1 MSTSFF
7 KRFGKALANKGNAQ
21 YYDDSKVRLIG
32 FWRSEED
39 EAKPDPGQFVDPGWD
54 ESEKQE
60 VIEFLKKGEIVAAY
74 RGYSWCRFSCK
85 NNQNGT
91 SDLSD
96 GYYRWPEG
104 LVHYVETHHIKLPDE
119 FIQHVKSS
127 KGHSL
132 ERLRRI
138 KSHQHPED
146 NELEWWSSQKGNNLP
161 VVRTFGSQYA
171 KRTPENEGYPYLVQ
185 CSGPNLYKRSD
196 GRYQII
202 EMHPLSHKIKCDQ
215 DILVE
220 ETLLEV
226 LKQAYPAIKF
236 NSAPIFRKAT
246 GEEWNEYYCIDQ
258 SSVPLADSVAFSEPA
273 NHSGIS
279 IWHNDEYG
287 LFLTSDLKDSLQAAG
302 FKDLTFSHNY
312 LL

>member
-7 KRFGKALANKGNAQ
+7 KRFGEALANKGNAQ

-60 VIEFLKKGEIVAAY
+60 VIEFLKKGEIVAAF

-104 LVHYVETHHIKLPDE
+104 LVHYVETHHVKLPEE

-127 KGHSL
+127 KGHNL

-146 NELEWWSSQKGNNLP
+146 NEFEWWGSQKGNNLP
-161 VVRTFGSQYA
+161 AVRTFGNQRA
-171 KRTPENEGYPYLVQ
+171 KKTPANEGYPYSVKCPGPTFQKREPDRFQISFMSPLGSLVNSTYGIFLQ
-185 CSGPNLYKRSD
+185 KDLAAFLQK
-196 GRYQII
+196 
-202 EMHPLSHKIKCDQ
+202 
-215 DILVE
+215 
-220 ETLLEV
+220 
-226 LKQAYPAIKF
+226 AYPILKLK
-236 NSAPIFRKAT
+236 PVTIFRKNT
-246 GEEWNEYYCIDQ
+246 EEEWIDYYVTDPTSLPEASPSIFLD
-258 SSVPLADSVAFSEPA
+258 EK
-273 NHSGIS
+273 NHSGNN
-279 IWHNDEYG
+279 IWLYENSTFFVTKE
-287 LFLTSDLKDSLQAAG
+287 LKDSLHSAG
-302 FKDLTFSHNY
+302 FDDLTFSHDY